1 MKISRVIWIFYTFA
15 LSRTPSQIFLHHRDQ
30 ESFHPV
36 KDQTQMKCL
45 EAQLLSPMKQGYKCP
60 DPLQREPQT
69 PIKTLTFLPLQLSV
83 G

>member
-36 KDQTQMKCL
+36 KDQTNEVPGGPVAFAYETGVQV
-45 EAQLLSPMKQGYKCP
+45 P
-60 DPLQREPQT
+60 
-69 PIKTLTFLPLQLSV
+69 
-83 G
+83 